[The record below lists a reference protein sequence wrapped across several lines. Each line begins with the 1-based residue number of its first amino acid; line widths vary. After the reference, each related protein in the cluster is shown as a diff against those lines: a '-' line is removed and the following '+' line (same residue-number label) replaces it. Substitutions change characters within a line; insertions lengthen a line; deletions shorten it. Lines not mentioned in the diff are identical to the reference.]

1 MQQITAGETNARLN
15 KYVFLLRHQLRLHYV
30 SLKGVCFP
38 DISQHTKF
46 SLCSLYVAVHA
57 RYYFIIAIFFCCWD
71 LGNTSKILHPL
82 SNCISSFLLYVI
94 NKAHV
99 TNGAPTDLILV
110 NVCTQEGVAPNLLSV
125 VPCSVQ
131 SVNQFSICI
140 TLPPSCIHINM
151 GLFN

>member
-46 SLCSLYVAVHA
+46 SLCSLDVAVHA
-57 RYYFIIAIFFCCWD
+57 RYSFIIAIFFVVGIQETHQKYCTHYPTVFPVSC
-71 LGNTSKILHPL
+71 
-82 SNCISSFLLYVI
+82 FM
-94 NKAHV
+94 AHV
-99 TNGAPTDLILV
+99 TNGAPADLILV